1 MGVRVKHG
9 TKTCFCL
16 FVFFAE
22 EKASELAEDLVKH
35 GFINPVCHFTMY
47 LIRRRKETLLY

>member
-9 TKTCFCL
+9 TKHFFL
-16 FVFFAE
+16 SFFAE

-35 GFINPVCHFTMY
+35 GFINPVCNFTMY